1 MMHRLNLNNITFN
14 IWLPYAASI
23 LFVTAVMGVYYPSRQ
38 EELFRA
44 HQLEALNHLSRTVAL
59 GVEISLEL
67 ENFEGLTRSIEYIA
81 NEDKFTFA
89 AVILDNPQHEYEIL
103 ARYPE
108 GAAVETALQ
117 ERSDYLIGEQ
127 PFSASNFRG
136 KVIVAMDKATSD
148 QTIAELNRPI
158 YYLLIASFFATILL
172 SLVFAQRIARPIM
185 EITSHAQAL
194 QRGEY
199 QTEIPLSQGKDEIGV
214 LQNAL
219 ISLRDDL
226 HQRKME
232 NDHLTA
238 NLESMIS
245 QRTAELSQTLEDLN
259 RVQGVARLGTFTFLR
274 DLQLLKMSP
283 IAQEITG
290 QDQSQIGYEDFL
302 DLLDRGDKEML
313 RSCLTQGCP
322 EGRAF
327 KQDVRLWAGDQTTW
341 ASIILES
348 FHDDN
353 IVLGII
359 QDVSE
364 RKHAEDALRASETRK
379 AGILESALDCII
391 TIDAAG
397 HIIEWNPASE
407 ETFGY
412 TYAEVIGQPLT
423 PFIIPSAMHE
433 DHKKGIAHYLTTGE
447 GPALNNRIEL
457 PALRADG
464 SELIVEIA
472 IVPIKTG
479 DSVIFTAYLR
489 DINDRKEAEREI
501 QRLNENLKNRVVEQQ
516 QTAEKMRLIAEEAE
530 AANKA
535 KSAFLANT
543 SHEIRTPINAVMG
556 MAQALREEGLDSTVN
571 EQIDTILGASESLL
585 GIINDLLDLSKI
597 ESESLSLES
606 APFDPVEVFNKVQQ
620 TLASSVEP
628 KGISF
633 SIFAD
638 TNLPRQVK
646 GDALRLRQVLLNLAS
661 NAIKF
666 TEIGGVEIRLTS
678 QTDGED
684 IMLECEVRDT
694 GSGIPAD
701 RLDAIFEPFT
711 QVDNTITRT
720 HGGTGLGLSIAKRLV
735 EIMGGTISVE
745 SQLGRGSTFR
755 FEIRVSPADLT
766 EADIDEEIA
775 VAPLLRALHILVVED
790 NKFNRHVC
798 RALLGKKHHIAE
810 AVNGLEALKLLRT
823 RHDFDLILMDVQMPE
838 MDGLSATVEIRRLET
853 QHGWPRIPVI
863 ALTANAMDADKQL
876 ALDAGMDD
884 FISKPIRRE
893 TLLAIIAQN
902 VDKLPNRAQST
913 T

>member
-464 SELIVEIA
+464 SELIV
-472 IVPIKTG
+472 
-479 DSVIFTAYLR
+479 
-489 DINDRKEAEREI
+489 
-501 QRLNENLKNRVVEQQ
+501 
-516 QTAEKMRLIAEEAE
+516 
-530 AANKA
+530 
-535 KSAFLANT
+535 
-543 SHEIRTPINAVMG
+543 
-556 MAQALREEGLDSTVN
+556 
-571 EQIDTILGASESLL
+571 
-585 GIINDLLDLSKI
+585 
-597 ESESLSLES
+597 
-606 APFDPVEVFNKVQQ
+606 
-620 TLASSVEP
+620 
-628 KGISF
+628 
-633 SIFAD
+633 
-638 TNLPRQVK
+638 
-646 GDALRLRQVLLNLAS
+646 
-661 NAIKF
+661 
-666 TEIGGVEIRLTS
+666 
-678 QTDGED
+678 
-684 IMLECEVRDT
+684 
-694 GSGIPAD
+694 
-701 RLDAIFEPFT
+701 
-711 QVDNTITRT
+711 
-720 HGGTGLGLSIAKRLV
+720 
-735 EIMGGTISVE
+735 
-745 SQLGRGSTFR
+745 
-755 FEIRVSPADLT
+755 
-766 EADIDEEIA
+766 
-775 VAPLLRALHILVVED
+775 
-790 NKFNRHVC
+790 
-798 RALLGKKHHIAE
+798 
-810 AVNGLEALKLLRT
+810 
-823 RHDFDLILMDVQMPE
+823 
-838 MDGLSATVEIRRLET
+838 
-853 QHGWPRIPVI
+853 
-863 ALTANAMDADKQL
+863 
-876 ALDAGMDD
+876 
-884 FISKPIRRE
+884 
-893 TLLAIIAQN
+893 
-902 VDKLPNRAQST
+902 
-913 T
+913 